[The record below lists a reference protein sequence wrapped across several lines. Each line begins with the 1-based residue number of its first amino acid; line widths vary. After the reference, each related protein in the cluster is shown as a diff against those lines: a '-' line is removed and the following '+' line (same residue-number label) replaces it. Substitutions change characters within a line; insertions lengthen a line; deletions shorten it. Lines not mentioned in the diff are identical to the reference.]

1 MLAASMSQAGLDPTP
16 AEVVASD
23 AANRELAEAKA
34 RWEADQKREEKRTQS
49 RQRRLRKREDRLR
62 KARAALDE
70 IDGAEEE
77 RMKSEAQA
85 MVDESGGDV
94 WDACRKGDTELL
106 RCFFILQGT
115 AALLEGK

>member
-1 MLAASMSQAGLDPTP
+1 M
-16 AEVVASD
+16 
-23 AANRELAEAKA
+23 
-34 RWEADQKREEKRTQS
+34 
-49 RQRRLRKREDRLR
+49 RKREDRLR

-94 WDACRKGDTELL
+94 WDAP
-106 RCFFILQGT
+106 
-115 AALLEGK
+115 EGVSFCL